1 MSSQLRLLV
10 CLFALTALLAGCD
23 MGEAESTQSDT
34 EESTSYAADTN
45 TSAVPS
51 YRNGTIYKGG
61 TFDGVGYGKNGSIH
75 LSVTLDND
83 KIVAIELLSH
93 NDTDSFFRLA
103 YDSITSALLGKENPD
118 LSEVDSVSGATLSS
132 QGVIDAIKAALYKA
146 RL

>member
-1 MSSQLRLLV
+1 MSSLLRLLV
-10 CLFALTALLAGCD
+10 CLFALTALLAGC
-23 MGEAESTQSDT
+23 GSGATESARSDT
-34 EESTSYAADTN
+34 EGSTSLTAVTD

-51 YRNGTIYKGG
+51 YRDGTIYKGG

-75 LSVTLDND
+75 LSVTIDND
-83 KIVAIELLSH
+83 KIIAIELISH
-93 NDTDSFFRLA
+93 SDTDSFFDRA
-103 YDSITSALLGKENPD
+103 YDSVTSALLDKVNPD